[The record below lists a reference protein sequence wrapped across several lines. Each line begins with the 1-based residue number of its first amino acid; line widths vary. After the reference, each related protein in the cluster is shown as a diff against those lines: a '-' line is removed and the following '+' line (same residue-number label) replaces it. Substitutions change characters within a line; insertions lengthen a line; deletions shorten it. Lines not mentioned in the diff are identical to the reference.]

1 MSNKRSW
8 STVKLF
14 LTNKGCILN
23 DVINVEKDDD
33 LISNEKELVELFN
46 QNYINIVE
54 NSSGKKRSS
63 LGDCLNPYQGEIT
76 FKDII
81 SVYSNH
87 PSIQKKQSVFNTDS
101 KNSFVKTNCKWYQQ
115 NN

>member
-1 MSNKRSW
+1 MTKKTKKIFFKEATKYGIMSNKRSW

-14 LTNKGCILN
+14 LTNKGSILN

-33 LISNEKELVELFN
+33 LKSNEKELVELFN

-63 LGDCLNPYQGEIT
+63 LGDCLNPYQGEI
-76 FKDII
+76 
-81 SVYSNH
+81 YL
-87 PSIQKKQSVFNTDS
+87 
-101 KNSFVKTNCKWYQQ
+101 
-115 NN
+115 